1 MIPFVDLRAQYQS
14 IKSELNAAVAGVLES
29 GQYVL
34 GPEVAAFEREFA
46 AAVGV
51 KHAIAANS
59 GTSAL
64 HLALLTHGIGR
75 GDEVVTVSM
84 TFIATAAA
92 IAYTGAVPVFVDVDP
107 VRYTMDP
114 AKLEAALTSRTKA
127 IMPVHLYGQV
137 ADMEPILAI
146 AERRGIPVI
155 EDAAQAHLATDEK
168 GRYAGSFGR
177 AAVFSFYPGKNLGAC
192 GEGGLL
198 VTNDAT
204 IDQQA
209 RVLRDWG
216 QSRRYEHGVLGYNYR
231 MDGIQ
236 GAILRVKLRHLE
248 AWTAARQAHA
258 ARYDQLL
265 DGTSIT
271 VPVAAAN
278 AAHVYH
284 IYAART
290 PHRDQLRAHLETA
303 GVSTGIHYPLPVHL
317 QPAFRDLGYK
327 PGDFPV
333 SERIGAEEVSLPMFA
348 EPTDQQIDTVAE
360 AVRRFD
366 HAVA

>member
-14 IKSELNAAVAGVLES
+14 IKAELDAAVAGVLES

-46 AAVGV
+46 AKIGV
-51 KHAIAANS
+51 KHAIAVNS

-64 HLALLTHGIGR
+64 HLALLAHGIGR

-92 IAYTGAVPVFVDVDP
+92 IAYTGARPVFVDVDP

-114 AKLEAALTSRTKA
+114 DKLEAALTSRTKA
-127 IMPVHLYGQV
+127 IMPVHLYGRM
-137 ADMEPILAI
+137 ADMDPILAI
-146 AERRGIPVI
+146 AARRGIPVI

-168 GRYAGSFGR
+168 GRYAGSLGV
-177 AAVFSFYPGKNLGAC
+177 AAAFSFYPGKNLGAC

-198 VTNDAT
+198 VTNDAA

-216 QSRRYEHGVLGYNYR
+216 QTRRYEHAVLGYNYR
-231 MDGIQ
+231 MDGVQ
-236 GAILRVKLRHLE
+236 GAILRVKLGHLE
-248 AWTAARQAHA
+248 AWTTARRAHA
-258 ARYDQLL
+258 ARYDRLL
-265 DGTSIT
+265 GGSSISI
-271 VPVAAAN
+271 PVTPSDAG
-278 AAHVYH
+278 HVYH
-284 IYAART
+284 IYAVRT
-290 PHRDQLRAHLETA
+290 PHRDQLRTHLETA
-303 GVSTGIHYPLPVHL
+303 GVSTGIHYPVPVHL
-317 QPAFRDLGYK
+317 QPAFRELGYTR
-327 PGDFPV
+327 GDFPV

-348 EPTDQQIDTVAE
+348 ELTEQQIDTVVN

-366 HAVA
+366 HAAV

>member
-14 IKSELNAAVAGVLES
+14 IKAELDAAVAGVLES

-46 AAVGV
+46 GTIGV
-51 KHAIAANS
+51 KHAIAVNS

-92 IAYTGAVPVFVDVDP
+92 IAYTGATPVFVDVDP

-114 AKLEAALTSRTKA
+114 DKLEAALTSRTKA
-127 IMPVHLYGQV
+127 IMPVHLYGQM
-137 ADMEPILAI
+137 ADMDPILAI
-146 AERRGIPVI
+146 ARRRGIPVI
-155 EDAAQAHLATDEK
+155 EDAAQAHRATDEK
-168 GRYAGSFGR
+168 GRYAGSLG
-177 AAVFSFYPGKNLGAC
+177 AAAAFSFYPGKNLGAC

-198 VTNDAT
+198 VTNDAG

-216 QSRRYEHGVLGYNYR
+216 QTRRYEHAVLGYNYR
-231 MDGIQ
+231 MDGVQ
-236 GAILRVKLRHLE
+236 GAILRVKLGHLE
-248 AWTAARQAHA
+248 AWTTARRAHA
-258 ARYDQLL
+258 ARYDRLL
-265 DGTSIT
+265 SGSAISI
-271 VPVAAAN
+271 PVAPSN
-278 AAHVYH
+278 AGHVYH

-290 PHRDQLRAHLETA
+290 PHRDQFRAHLEVA
-303 GVSTGIHYPLPVHL
+303 GVSTGIHYPVPVHL
-317 QPAFRDLGYK
+317 QPAFRDLGYTR
-327 PGDFPV
+327 GDFPV

-348 EPTDQQIDTVAE
+348 ELTEQQIDTVVN

-366 HAVA
+366 HAAV

>member
-1 MIPFVDLRAQYQS
+1 MIPFVDLQAQYQS
-14 IKSELNAAVAGVLES
+14 IKTELNAAVSAVLES

-46 AAVGV
+46 GKIGV
-51 KHAIAANS
+51 KHALAVNS

-64 HLALLTHGIGR
+64 HLALLAHGIGP
-75 GDEVVTVSM
+75 GDDVVTVSM

-92 IAYTGAVPVFVDVDP
+92 IAYTGATPVFVDVDP

-114 AKLEAALTSRTKA
+114 DKLEAALTSRTKA

-137 ADMEPILAI
+137 ADMEPILAM

-155 EDAAQAHLATDEK
+155 EDAAQAHLATDQS
-168 GRYAGSFGR
+168 GRYAGSFGS
-177 AAVFSFYPGKNLGAC
+177 AAAFSFYPGKNLGAC

-198 VTNDAT
+198 VTNDPD
-204 IDQQA
+204 IDHQA

-216 QSRRYEHGVLGYNYR
+216 QTRRYEHSVLGYNYR
-231 MDGIQ
+231 MDGVQ
-236 GAILRVKLRHLE
+236 GAILRVKLRHLA

-258 ARYDQLL
+258 ARYAERLA
-265 DGTSIT
+265 GASIT
-271 VPVAAAN
+271 IPDAATPG
-278 AAHVYH
+278 HVFH

-290 PHRDQLRAHLETA
+290 PQRDQLRAHLDAA
-303 GVSTGIHYPLPVHL
+303 GISTGIHYPVPVHL
-317 QPAFRDLGYK
+317 QPAFRHLGYK
-327 PGDFPV
+327 PGDLPI

-348 EPTDQQIDTVAE
+348 ELTDPQIDTVADV
-360 AVRRFD
+360 VRRFD
-366 HAVA
+366 HAAV